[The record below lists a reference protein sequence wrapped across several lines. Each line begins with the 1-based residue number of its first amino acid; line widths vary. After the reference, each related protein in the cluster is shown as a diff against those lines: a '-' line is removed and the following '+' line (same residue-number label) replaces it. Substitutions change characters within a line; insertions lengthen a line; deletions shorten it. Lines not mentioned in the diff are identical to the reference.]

1 MFELSGGNFNF
12 TPTAKLVRLYAKKE
26 YINTNTKK
34 NLRSE
39 SKCPF
44 TRVNL

>member
-34 NLRSE
+34 
-39 SKCPF
+39 KF
-44 TRVNL
+44 TLKE